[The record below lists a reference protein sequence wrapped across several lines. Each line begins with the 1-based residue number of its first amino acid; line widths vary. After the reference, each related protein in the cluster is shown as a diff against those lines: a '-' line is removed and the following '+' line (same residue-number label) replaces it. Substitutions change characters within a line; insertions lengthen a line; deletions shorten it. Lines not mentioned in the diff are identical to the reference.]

1 MEQTDSIVLLFN
13 LVTVLALLTLFRRS
27 MREALVEAIKTSSTT
42 FETALERR
50 RPDEVPSE
58 LAILI
63 ENERRVMR
71 CPERNKGS
79 I

>member
-1 MEQTDSIVLLFN
+1 MEQTDSMVLLFK

-27 MREALVEAIKTSSTT
+27 MREALIEAINNFVNNFRGGPRKTKSG
-42 FETALERR
+42 RG
-50 RPDEVPSE
+50 PSK

-71 CPERNKGS
+71 CPQRNKGS